1 LRARAAYVILKGQLL
16 DLGSLSKA
24 SPVSRTAPFM
34 LLNIARRRVGVA
46 IDDEVICEISLH
58 REPGG
63 VPYAVILPNGK
74 SHIFARR
81 DYLFNDVAKLVCAG
95 VYEALDREKNKGQGA
110 TA

>member
-1 LRARAAYVILKGQLL
+1 MDCGRVPDRSFSKGAFR
-16 DLGSLSKA
+16 LGSLSKA
-24 SPVSRTAPFM
+24 SPVSRPAPFM
-34 LLNIARRRVGVA
+34 LLNI
-46 IDDEVICEISLH
+46 DHEVICEISLH
-58 REPGG
+58 WEPGG
-63 VPYAVILPNGK
+63 VTYAVILPNGGK